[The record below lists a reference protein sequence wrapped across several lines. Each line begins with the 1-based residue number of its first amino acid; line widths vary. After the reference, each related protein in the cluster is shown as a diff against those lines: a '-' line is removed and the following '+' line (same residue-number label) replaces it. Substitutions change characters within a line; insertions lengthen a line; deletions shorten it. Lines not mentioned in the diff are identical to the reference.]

1 MLYTFSVREI
11 GPQPIVSIRE
21 RHPADQMP
29 AFLGETF
36 GSLFGRLHELGVP
49 PVGAPFV
56 IYHEFG
62 SEAIDAEVCIPVGR
76 IVNDAIEVASRELP
90 PTTVVRTVHVGPY
103 TELGGAY
110 DALTD
115 WIRAHATEAAGPV
128 RERYL
133 NGPGD
138 GVEPAAYVTEV
149 EMPIVAER
157 IAVGA

>member
-1 MLYTFSVREI
+1 MLYEFTVRDV

-29 AFLGETF
+29 AFLGQTF
-36 GSLFGRLHELGVP
+36 GALFGRLHDLRVP
-49 PVGAPFV
+49 PAGPPFV

-62 SEAIDAEVCIPVGR
+62 GDAIDAEVCVPVGR
-76 IVNDAIEVASRELP
+76 VVTAAIEVASRELP
-90 PTTVVRTVHVGPY
+90 AATVVRTVHVGPY

-115 WIRAHATEAAGPV
+115 WIRAHGTEAAGPV

-138 GVEPAAYVTEV
+138 GVEPAAYLTEI
-149 EMPIVAER
+149 EIPIVAER